1 MVVAYDRTSSSVIMV
16 VAYDRI
22 SSSVIKREMKFRN
35 IKLGKIE
42 DHISTNRIIK
52 PGTWVL
58 PYNKK
63 NPQFLLFLD
72 RECCT

>member
-16 VAYDRI
+16 VAYDII
-22 SSSVIKREMKFRN
+22 SSSVIKKEMKFRN
-35 IKLGKIE
+35 IKVGKIG

-52 PGTWVL
+52 PWTWVL
-58 PYNKK
+58 LYNKK
-63 NPQFLLFLD
+63 NLQFLLFMD